1 VVYEIVRVLELN
13 PIPVSKGG
21 DPIRLRVEVLK
32 DLSRRD
38 CYRARLLRWDTY
50 SVAPSFGNPSG
61 TKEADEEI
69 LVVDPLWDSMS
80 AAASSAREALDLV
93 LSRLREQL
101 PNAAI
106 PGLDVVDW

>member
-1 VVYEIVRVLELN
+1 VHEVVRVLELN
-13 PIPVSKGG
+13 PIPVPKGG

-61 TKEADEEI
+61 EEQADEEI
-69 LVVDPLWDSMS
+69 LVVDPLWDWMG
-80 AAASSAREALDLV
+80 AAAPTAREALELV
-93 LSRLREQL
+93 LSRLRDQL
-101 PNAAI
+101 PGAGIPEAA
-106 PGLDVVDW
+106 LVDW